1 VVQHFKNLQ
10 LTIFVPLVLKH
21 LLDSHSFTGF
31 GDSSFEDNT
40 KRSISD
46 DLLSIVGERL
56 LLQKDECVNL
66 NSELKNLPNLN
77 IPIKSSKRSDFE
89 LGVFFRTYLAVFVR
103 NNGSNRFLSS

>member
-21 LLDSHSFTGF
+21 LLDSHSFTSF

-56 LLQKDECVNL
+56 LL
-66 NSELKNLPNLN
+66 
-77 IPIKSSKRSDFE
+77 
-89 LGVFFRTYLAVFVR
+89 AVFVR